1 MSEAIVGFL
10 LFYLKMIA
18 LTLGA
23 ILVCGLAVRLLSRAF
38 AYLVGNGSG
47 VFFGVTSI
55 IGTPVHEL
63 GHALFCLL
71 FGHKIERMRLWSPTA
86 KDGLYGFVEH
96 SYNRKNPWAR
106 LGNLFIGIGP
116 IFSGLGMVILM
127 LCLCFPNQWA
137 SFLETSQALSRG
149 DVEFGELF
157 AGVFSLFLQLPEA
170 FRENALVSTLG
181 LLVILSVALHISLSV
196 QDIKGALSALP
207 IYFTLLALISLV
219 LYAVGWDTTVTSA
232 LYLWN
237 IRLLSLFALVLA
249 FGALWVLLG
258 ICIKLLRMIIHS
270 F

>member
-23 ILVCGLAVRLLSRAF
+23 ILICGLAVRLLSRVF
-38 AYLVGNGSG
+38 SYLVGSGSG
-47 VFFGVTSI
+47 IFFGVTSI
-55 IGTPVHEL
+55 LGTPVHEL

-71 FGHKIERMRLWSPTA
+71 FGHKIERMKLWSPTA

-116 IFSGLGMVILM
+116 IFSGLGTVILM
-127 LCLCFPNQWA
+127 LCLCFPDQWA
-137 SFLETSQALSRG
+137 SFLETSEALSHTG
-149 DVEFGELF
+149 ADWGELSQ
-157 AGVFSLFLQLPEA
+157 GIFSLFLQLPEA

-207 IYFTLLALISLV
+207 ICFALLALISLI
-219 LYAVGWDTTVTSA
+219 LYAVGWDATVTSV
-232 LYLWN
+232 LSLCN
-237 IRLLSLFALVLA
+237 IRLLSLFALVIA

-258 ICIKLLRMIIHS
+258 ACIKLIRMIIHS